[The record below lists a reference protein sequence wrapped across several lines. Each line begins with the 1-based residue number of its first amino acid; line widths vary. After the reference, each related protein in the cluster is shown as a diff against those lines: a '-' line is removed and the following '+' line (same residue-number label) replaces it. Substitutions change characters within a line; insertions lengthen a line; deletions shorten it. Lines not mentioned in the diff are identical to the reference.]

1 MAFLKFLAVAASA
14 ILVSENHWA
23 FGATPPNAEG
33 NGNGAQTSN
42 GDNSATTG
50 GNSGVGSGGVDHEES
65 EPNGDAGTGAV
76 TNSAAREDCWKQ
88 MNEARSLVGFTGF
101 QQQDMLKITVAE
113 AKAASGTAEEV
124 KQYLKQVCDAVKTNT
139 APKNLSPTVDGT
151 FAYAVQEGEKADCQA
166 AVDYWKEAF
175 TNFNGE
181 LPPAY
186 EANTKPYDDPRNISF
201 ISLFNPK
208 DSPKVDCAYFTCP
221 KAAAGDGTQRQT
233 AGTEGAVKALI
244 CVTTPNALAQGKKP
258 YEQEQWDK
266 LAAGLKSGSAVAAT
280 PAALALAAAALA
292 SLLL

>member
-1 MAFLKFLAVAASA
+1 MAVLKLLAVAVAA
-14 ILVSENHWA
+14 IFISENDSA
-23 FGATPPNAEG
+23 FGATPPNGEGSENGGQGSSGPSQVSPGG
-33 NGNGAQTSN
+33 NGSGPEDENHSGADAEDGGGET
-42 GDNSATTG
+42 DTG
-50 GNSGVGSGGVDHEES
+50 
-65 EPNGDAGTGAV
+65 

-139 APKNLSPTVDGT
+139 APTDLTSTVDGT

-208 DSPKVDCAYFTCP
+208 ESPKVDCAYFTCP

-244 CVTTPNALAQGKKP
+244 CVTTPNALTKDKKP

-266 LAAGLKSGSAVAAT
+266 IAAGLKSGSAAAAT
-280 PAALALAAAALA
+280 PAALALAAAAVA
-292 SLLL
+292 SLIL